1 MSSLEG
7 LVQIQSVSGRVN
19 KYLITA
25 RRKMCGFHTVLFLSI
40 PTDPCNSLPLENRFT
55 AEDRTSVG
63 CVKSNFLGTTYYAC
77 LDESIMASIHST
89 RLVDLNEV
97 LIKYKRNFFS
107 SWKPYEMKIY
117 MKNPLSYTQN
127 PTLPEINVLSTK
139 PPEWDPV
146 VCFCSLEMLLRVVEN
161 VLHGLSKPSHHPFC

>member
-1 MSSLEG
+1 
-7 LVQIQSVSGRVN
+7 
-19 KYLITA
+19 
-25 RRKMCGFHTVLFLSI
+25 MCGFHTVLFLSI

-77 LDESIMASIHST
+77 LDESIMESIHST

-161 VLHGLSKPSHHPFC
+161 VLHGLSKPSHHPLC

>member
-1 MSSLEG
+1 M
-7 LVQIQSVSGRVN
+7 N

-40 PTDPCNSLPLENRFT
+40 PTDPCNTLPLENRFA
-55 AEDRTSVG
+55 AEDRISVG

-77 LDESIMASIHST
+77 LDESIMSSIHST
-89 RLVDLNEV
+89 RLVDLNEL

-107 SWKPYEMKIY
+107 SWKPYEMSIY

-127 PTLPEINVLSTK
+127 PNLPEINVVSTK

-146 VCFCSLEMLLRVVEN
+146 VCFCSVVLLLRVVEN
-161 VLHGLSKPSHHPFC
+161 VLHGLSKPSHNPFYQKLSNRRFDE